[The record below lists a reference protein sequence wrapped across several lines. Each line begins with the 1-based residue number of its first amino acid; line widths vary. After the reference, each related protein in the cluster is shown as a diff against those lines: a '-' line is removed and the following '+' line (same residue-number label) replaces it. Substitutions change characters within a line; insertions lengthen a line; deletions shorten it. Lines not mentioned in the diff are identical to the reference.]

1 MISSNDEETH
11 LLADETGKGRCWCC
25 WETDETTSNP
35 LVRVCK
41 GCKDVDLQWIH
52 QDCIDRYI
60 SLLPPPRSG
69 LLIGSDQDFACTR
82 CNDPYNVESRS
93 THPLIA
99 LKSEPFLFPAM
110 IVITICMIVLTVS
123 CVSLIIDNLYSDLV
137 FFLVYL
143 FGLLVCLCY
152 SFAIWLIQPLGFLF
166 LTIALV
172 AGHDM

>member
-137 FFLVYL
+137 FFFGIPVWDYWYVYVIL
-143 FGLLVCLCY
+143 LPFG
-152 SFAIWLIQPLGFLF
+152 
-166 LTIALV
+166 
-172 AGHDM
+172 